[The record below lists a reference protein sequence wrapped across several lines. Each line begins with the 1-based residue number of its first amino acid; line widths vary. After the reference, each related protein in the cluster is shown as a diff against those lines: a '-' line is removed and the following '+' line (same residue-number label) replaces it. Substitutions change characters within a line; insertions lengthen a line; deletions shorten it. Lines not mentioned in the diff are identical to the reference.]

1 MLHAHKLWEAFLLQ
15 KQALLLQSE
24 NLKIGF
30 LDMRPSTRLGCIP
43 PDLVCH
49 HLNTRFAQHR
59 KFLMVDQKLSAALQQ
74 RYEMKQQALGRG

>member
-30 LDMRPSTRLGCIP
+30 LDMRGVQKESLRFPKKSVLK
-43 PDLVCH
+43 
-49 HLNTRFAQHR
+49 NTVASGGADAAQVLHR
-59 KFLMVDQKLSAALQQ
+59 LQQ
-74 RYEMKQQALGRG
+74 LDFYSSTPSQHSI